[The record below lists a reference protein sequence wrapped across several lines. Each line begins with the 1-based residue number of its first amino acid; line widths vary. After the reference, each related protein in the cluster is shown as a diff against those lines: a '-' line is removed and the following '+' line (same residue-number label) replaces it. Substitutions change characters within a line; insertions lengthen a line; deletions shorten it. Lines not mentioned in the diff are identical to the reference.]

1 LEKLKEG
8 LTKLK
13 STHEVC
19 FDELF
24 NVRFMTKYTEFVT
37 IEDMF
42 GASEFQLESNEDFD
56 LIPEEELDEFVRS
69 HTRFSNWREM
79 LDKAGEE
86 YVFRKLG
93 FDE

>member
-19 FDELF
+19 FD
-24 NVRFMTKYTEFVT
+24 
-37 IEDMF
+37 

>member
-1 LEKLKEG
+1 LRAGLDQLKN
-8 LTKLK
+8 TR
-13 STHEVC
+13 EVN

-24 NVRFMTKYTEFVT
+24 NVKFMTKYTEFVT

-42 GASEFQLESNEDFD
+42 DASGLDIQSNDDFD
-56 LIPEEELDEFVRS
+56 LVPEEQLDKFVRD

>member
-37 IEDMF
+37 I
-42 GASEFQLESNEDFD
+42 EDFD